1 MKGAGIIFAL
11 AGAAVG
17 AAASYFVT
25 KKVCDKQ
32 KDQELDDIRNM
43 YEDRI
48 KKIVQ
53 SKDAMKEMEA
63 LKDEMMKEME
73 KQDKEKKDSEK
84 LASQDAN
91 HTDYTQYFDKSK
103 AQVKEAESESI
114 RFITEAEAQK
124 YSKDYELIGLTL
136 YGDDVL
142 IDDETENIIE
152 DFEPWIGKNG
162 IANIRDERGESIYIL
177 NPSRKA
183 VYDVTVMEERFG
195 DEDYEPVRID

>member
-17 AAASYFVT
+17 AAVSYFVT

-73 KQDKEKKDSEK
+73 KQDQEKKESEK
-84 LASQDAN
+84 LANQDEN

-103 AQVKEAESESI
+103 APVKEEPKNI
-114 RFITEAEAQK
+114 RFITEEEAHK
-124 YSKDYELIGLTL
+124 YSKDFELIGLTL

-142 IDDETENIIE
+142 IDDETESIIE

-162 IANIRDERGESIYIL
+162 IANIRDEHGESIYIL